1 MFASRTL
8 VEHLARG
15 ALGLGALALSVALGT
30 DAPWLLALTL
40 PVALLALRGCP
51 MCWTVGL
58 IETLVAKLQG
68 RSIHACVDGSCAL
81 SPKNEKRAAAHDSAA
96 A

>member
-30 DAPWLLALTL
+30 EAPWLLALTL

-58 IETLVAKLQG
+58 IETVVAKLQG
-68 RSIHACVDGSCAL
+68 RATQACVDGSCAL
-81 SPKNEKRAAAHDSAA
+81 SRGNDTRGRGA
-96 A
+96 